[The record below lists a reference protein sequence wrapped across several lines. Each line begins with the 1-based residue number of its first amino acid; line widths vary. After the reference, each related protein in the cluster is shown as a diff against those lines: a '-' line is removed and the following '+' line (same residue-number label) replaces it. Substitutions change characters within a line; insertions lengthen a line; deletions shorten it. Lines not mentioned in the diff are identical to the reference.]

1 MVSSKT
7 NRNTSEFL
15 FGRVPHPMNAI
26 SIQKLT
32 KTYANG
38 TRALRGVDLEVETG
52 DFCALLGANGA
63 GKTTI
68 IGILTGLVN
77 KTAGKAGIFGH
88 DIDTHHMR
96 AKRITGH
103 TLRVLLR

>member
-1 MVSSKT
+1 
-7 NRNTSEFL
+7 
-15 FGRVPHPMNAI
+15 MNAI
-26 SIQKLT
+26 SIQNLT
-32 KTYANG
+32 KTYASG
-38 TRALRGVDLEVETG
+38 TRALKGVDLEV
-52 DFCALLGANGA
+52 GANGA

-88 DIDTHHMR
+88 DIDTDHMR

-103 TLRVLLR
+103 TLRVLLRRGSTAQ

>member
-1 MVSSKT
+1 
-7 NRNTSEFL
+7 
-15 FGRVPHPMNAI
+15 MNAI
-26 SIQKLT
+26 SIQNLT
-32 KTYANG
+32 KTYASG
-38 TRALRGVDLEVETG
+38 TRALKGVNLEVEAG

-88 DIDTHHMR
+88 DIDTDHMR

-103 TLRVLLR
+103 TLRVLLRCGRRAM

>member
-1 MVSSKT
+1 
-7 NRNTSEFL
+7 
-15 FGRVPHPMNAI
+15 MNAI
-26 SIQKLT
+26 SVQNLT
-32 KTYANG
+32 KTYASG
-38 TRALRGVDLEVETG
+38 TRALKGVNLEVEAG

-88 DIDTHHMR
+88 DIDTDHMR

-103 TLRVLLR
+103 TLRVTSQELLNNNLAVGYRD